1 MMVDL
6 CTVTNSKYL
15 PNAIALVNSYIYH
28 AYTGR
33 IFLYYFDISNQ
44 VIEKYKYKYLNINF
58 VDIPKV
64 CKHAY
69 EPNVFFYKAYAL
81 KNCISNSDCFLYSD
95 ATNLIQKNIEITDF
109 FLNDSLF
116 LPYTH
121 PLLINKHWTTQK
133 CLYKMNAINSSD
145 RPQYW
150 AGLQGYKNTKDN
162 KELINLLYDY
172 MLDPEIAY
180 PNSSVRHPDGQES
193 DCIEHRQDQSV
204 LSILIDLLNRHHPFL
219 MKNQLLF
226 GDQQTFKMLD
236 PNYIY
241 SISDICISSR
251 QTKFLTI

>member
-1 MMVDL
+1 MMIDL

-28 AYTGR
+28 SYTGR

-44 VIEKYKYKYLNINF
+44 VIEEYKSKYPNINF

-69 EPNVFFYKAYAL
+69 EPNVFFYKAYTL
-81 KNCISNSDCFLYSD
+81 KDCIDNSDCFLYSD

-109 FLNDSLF
+109 FLNDSLL

-121 PLLINKHWTTQK
+121 SLLINKHWTTQK
-133 CLYKMNAINSSD
+133 CLHKMNAINSSD

-162 KELINLLYDY
+162 QKLINLMYEY
-172 MLDPEIAY
+172 MLDSDIALPGTLTDFPEGKQA
-180 PNSSVRHPDGQES
+180 N
-193 DCIEHRQDQSV
+193 CIQHRCDQSV
-204 LSILIDLLNRHHPFL
+204 LSILIDQLNRHQTY
-219 MKNQLLF
+219 NEQRQTLF
-226 GDQQTFKMLD
+226 GDKQTFKLLD
-236 PNYIY
+236 PNYTY
-241 SISDICISSR
+241 SIHDVCISSR
-251 QTKFLTI
+251 QTKYLL